1 MDRRLFLLAAAGAML
16 PGCASIGGDSGPP
29 ASAPV
34 YRVGDRWTYSGKD
47 GYRQPVT
54 WVETHEVVAVDA
66 QGIAIRV
73 TQKGPSVDTTR
84 IERLSAPGIVTEGA
98 LFDSE
103 TRRFKTPLT
112 RYRFPLT
119 PGTHWNQFIDNF
131 DESTQQDG
139 QINNY
144 MSVRRWEK
152 VKVPAGEF
160 DAIVLRDFSRQRG
173 RSCARTRSRRTAK
186 KTRGSL
192 PSSTR
197 ARTPCSSFCPSSARA
212 DQAGR
217 PRARRSAAVRGFF
230 WALRSAAP
238 SAGRSHSRIAS
249 GPSTASSGAR

>member
-1 MDRRLFLLAAAGAML
+1 MTMDRRSFLLAASGAMFS
-16 PGCASIGGDSGPP
+16 GCASIGGESVPP

-54 WVETHEVVAVDA
+54 WVETREVIAVDA

-84 IERLSAPGIVTEGA
+84 IERLSAPGIVTQGA

-119 PGTHWNQFIDNF
+119 PGTQWNQFIDNF
-131 DESTQQDG
+131 DESTQQEG

-144 MSVRRWEK
+144 MSVRSWDK

-160 DAIVLRDFSRQRG
+160 DAIILRDFSHLDDETFWRYATALNYEIWWSPAAGATVRENKIATYREKNQGQFADEHRSQNTVLELLSYQR
-173 RSCARTRSRRTAK
+173 AN
-186 KTRGSL
+186 
-192 PSSTR
+192 
-197 ARTPCSSFCPSSARA
+197 
-212 DQAGR
+212 
-217 PRARRSAAVRGFF
+217 
-230 WALRSAAP
+230 
-238 SAGRSHSRIAS
+238 
-249 GPSTASSGAR
+249 